1 MSDEP
6 SPEEL
11 AREFSGKALRDVTD
25 PKDTSKVLVKAGQQ
39 LNGFAELRDD
49 GSTSCGCWLFAGSWS
64 EQGNLMARAGEQP
77 NAEIRLNGVK
87 WQIPRGK
94 AVDVPLPVYEQFQ
107 RKLRNEASE
116 IKLQNAMMASMS
128 PENFGLGYR
137 LGEEPE
143 GI

>member
-1 MSDEP
+1 M
-6 SPEEL
+6 
-11 AREFSGKALRDVTD
+11 AVK
-25 PKDTSKVLVKAGQQ
+25 KDIETVELVKAEESTP
-39 LNGFAELRDD
+39 AEL
-49 GSTSCGCWLFAGSWS
+49 TAPKAPAKKTFAYKGRNPFANDPDYQ
-64 EQGNLMARAGEQP
+64 EMRTIFLPMARAGEQP

>member
-1 MSDEP
+1 M
-6 SPEEL
+6 
-11 AREFSGKALRDVTD
+11 AVK
-25 PKDTSKVLVKAGQQ
+25 KDIETVELVKAEESTPAEFTAPKAPAKKT
-39 LNGFAELRDD
+39 FAYKGRNP
-49 GSTSCGCWLFAGSWS
+49 FANDPDYQ
-64 EQGNLMARAGEQP
+64 EMRTIFLPMARAGEQP

-128 PENFGLGYR
+128 PENIGLGYR